1 MAQKKKPEFLLTPG
15 MTGGSTIRHIR
26 ACLKIDDEQS
36 RSLILDGARAQIKT
50 LIGLDDELV
59 QNMEDIQIED
69 LQIED
74 LLTFKK
80 GDLED
85 PHEVIFDEAIAYE
98 GNIDEQE
105 FLEAE
110 NLVTQIANAAMTTG
124 VEGRE
129 RVKVKLAELA
139 DNLKHFVEVHKESA
153 DDMVNSNDQLKKLAW
168 VIKSNLD
175 SLTVA
180 LYEQLG
186 TARQAKTALT
196 TRSSRVKKIMEAIES
211 NKDNPKYDYLI
222 NNPIGMENESLRS
235 WLDTCF
241 NEFKEARPGLKKFFS
256 SYQKEWETYTTS
268 VFSELLESESA
279 GSYFEAKMNQF
290 LTHKLDQIA
299 FNAILAKEH
308 NHPVDVDVLR
318 DKAVSFNS
326 GVKLTF
332 SVDSEGFHS
341 IYLLPE
347 KYRPYHFGATIHLTL
362 TLNVKFKDKQVF
374 NIDGSDPDQRKIV
387 ISTSE
392 IADEAEFGAIQ
403 NVLLQ
408 ALEKFLTKKASERS
422 GRN

>member
-1 MAQKKKPEFLLTPG
+1 
-15 MTGGSTIRHIR
+15 
-26 ACLKIDDEQS
+26 
-36 RSLILDGARAQIKT
+36 
-50 LIGLDDELV
+50 
-59 QNMEDIQIED
+59 MEDIQIED
-69 LQIED
+69 LLAFQ
-74 LLTFKK
+74 K

-85 PHEVIFDEAIAYE
+85 PHEIIFDDAIAYD

-110 NLVTQIANAAMTTG
+110 NLVTQIANSAMTTG

-129 RVKVKLAELA
+129 RVKAKLAELA
-139 DNLKHFVEVHKESA
+139 DKLELFVEVHKASA
-153 DDMVNSNDQLKKLAW
+153 DDMVSTDDQLKDLASA
-168 VIKSNLD
+168 IKGNLD
-175 SLTVA
+175 SLTTA

-196 TRSSRVKKIMEAIES
+196 TRNSRIKKIMEAIES

-222 NNPIGMENESLRS
+222 NNPIGMENENLQA
-235 WLDTCF
+235 WLNTCF
-241 NEFKEARPGLKKFFS
+241 SEFKEARPSLKKFFS
-256 SYQKEWETYTTS
+256 SYQKEWETYTGT

-308 NHPVDVDVLR
+308 NHPVVADVLR

-362 TLNVKFKDKQVF
+362 LLNVKFKDKQVF

-408 ALEKFLTKKASERS
+408 ALERFLAKEASE
-422 GRN
+422 GPDWKP